1 MLEAYT
7 IIYAQ
12 ETRTTDFPL
21 SLAFVHGTS
30 GTEDRKFTLFKA
42 RYNVSAEAFAA
53 EDVSTRI
60 NAGDRIHGHLVHTY
74 TALEHLRLSLAFG
87 RSTSGTEDRKTIH
100 VKVSRDLPT

>member
-1 MLEAYT
+1 MKAYT
-7 IIYAQ
+7 IIYVQ

-21 SLAFVHGTS
+21 SLAFVNSTS

-74 TALEHLRLSLAFG
+74 TALEHLSLAFG